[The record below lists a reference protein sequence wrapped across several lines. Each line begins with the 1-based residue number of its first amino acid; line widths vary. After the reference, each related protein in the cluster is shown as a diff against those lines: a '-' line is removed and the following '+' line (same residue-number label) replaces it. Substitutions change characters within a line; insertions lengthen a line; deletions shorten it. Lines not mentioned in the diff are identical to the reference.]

1 MIAAL
6 NNRNDKKTS
15 MTDRTAY
22 IKRDTNETKIELS
35 INLDGTGQ
43 ADIDTGVGFYDH
55 MLHHVAVH
63 GLVDLTIKATGDL
76 HIDSHHTIEDIAI
89 CLGRAIDDALT
100 SRKGIHRM
108 GIAYVP
114 MDEALA
120 RVVIDLSGRPYAV
133 INAEFNTPT
142 MGQMPTDL
150 VIHALETTAF
160 HAKMN
165 LHAEVLYGR
174 NDHHKAEAL
183 FKAFGRALS
192 QAVATDPRRQ
202 GIPSTKGTLTE

>member
-1 MIAAL
+1 
-6 NNRNDKKTS
+6 
-15 MTDRTAY
+15 MTDRKAQ
-22 IKRDTNETKIELS
+22 IKRDTNETQIELALT
-35 INLDGTGQ
+35 LDGTGQ

-63 GLVDLTIKATGDL
+63 GLVDLTVKATGDL

-89 CLGRAIDDALT
+89 CLGRAIDEALT
-100 SRKGIHRM
+100 SRKGINRM
-108 GIAYVP
+108 GTAYVP

-120 RVVIDLSGRPYAV
+120 RVVIDLSGRPYVV
-133 INAEFNTPT
+133 INADFVTPM

-150 VIHALETTAF
+150 VIHALETIAF

-192 QAVATDPRRQ
+192 QAVAHDPRRD
-202 GIPSTKGTLTE
+202 GVPSTKGTLTE

>member
-1 MIAAL
+1 MT
-6 NNRNDKKTS
+6 NRTS
-15 MTDRTAY
+15 H
-22 IKRDTNETKIELS
+22 IKRDTNETQIELS

-63 GLVDLTIKATGDL
+63 GIIDLTIKATGDL

-89 CLGRAIDDALT
+89 CLGRAIDEALT
-100 SRKGIHRM
+100 SRKGINRM
-108 GIAYVP
+108 GTAYVP

-133 INAEFNTPT
+133 INAEFNTPA

-150 VIHALETTAF
+150 VIHALETIAF

-183 FKAFGRALS
+183 FKAFGRALL

>member
-1 MIAAL
+1 MPERIAE
-6 NNRNDKKTS
+6 
-15 MTDRTAY
+15 
-22 IKRDTNETKIELS
+22 IKRYTKETEIELS
-35 INLDGTGQ
+35 LNLDGAGN
-43 ADIDTGVGFYDH
+43 AEISSGIGFYDH
-55 MLHHVAVH
+55 MLGHIALH
-63 GLVDLTIKATGDL
+63 GKFDLSVKATGDL
-76 HIDSHHTIEDIAI
+76 HIDAHHCIEDIAI
-89 CLGRAIDDALT
+89 CLGKAVDEALGARA
-100 SRKGIHRM
+100 GIQRM
-108 GIAYVP
+108 GTAFVP

-133 INAEFNTPT
+133 IQADFNTPM

-150 VIHALETTAF
+150 VAHALETVAA

-183 FKAFGRALS
+183 FKALGRALA
-192 QAVATDPRRQ
+192 QAVARDPGRR